1 MIHLVCQNS
10 GNVWV
15 SGETVQAAV
24 EKVGVIGASDYAYFD
39 VSEYDRRNSVEAE
52 RRWYFG
58 VYKAADDFT
67 ADDAEALFEVG
78 EFLSYIAL
86 TERERLEECYSA

>member
-15 SGETVQAAV
+15 SGETVHAAV
-24 EKVGVIGASDYAYFD
+24 EKVGEIGASGYAYFD
-39 VSEYDRRNSVEAE
+39 VSEYDRRNIVEAN

-58 VYKAADDFT
+58 VYEADDEFAADD
-67 ADDAEALFEVG
+67 ADKLSEAG
-78 EFLSYIAL
+78 EFLGHIAL
-86 TERERLEECYSA
+86 VERKRVD

>member
-1 MIHLVCQNS
+1 MIYLVCQNS

-24 EKVGVIGASDYAYFD
+24 EKVGEIGASDYAYFG
-39 VSEYDRRNSVEAE
+39 VSEYDRRNIVETN

-58 VYKAADDFT
+58 VYKAEDEFT
-67 ADDAEALFEVG
+67 ADG
-78 EFLSYIAL
+78 G
-86 TERERLEECYSA
+86 

>member
-24 EKVGVIGASDYAYFD
+24 EKVGEIGASDYAHFS
-39 VSEYDRRNSVEAE
+39 VSEYDRRTSVEAK

-58 VYKAADDFT
+58 VYKAPGEFA
-67 ADDAEALFEVG
+67 ADDAEALTEVG
-78 EFLSYIAL
+78 EFLGYIAL
-86 TERERLEECYSA
+86 SERERVE

>member
-10 GNVWV
+10 GYVWV

-24 EKVGVIGASDYAYFD
+24 EKVGEIGASDYAYLD
-39 VSEYDRRNSVEAE
+39 VSEYDRRNSFEAK

-67 ADDAEALFEVG
+67 ADDAEALSEVG
-78 EFLSYIAL
+78 EFLGYIAL
-86 TERERLEECYSA
+86 IERERLEQ